1 MLEGVFKKAC
11 NDFDFFWVLAIRG
24 SQKTETGPTPT
35 THTRAPMTLT
45 EILRKSC
52 AANNL
57 GTTGSSAVLLARL
70 FKSNKK
76 TPAKSTAPKKTIAKK
91 TSNKPTK
98 KATAAKKQPAKK
110 QAAKKCTGGKC
121 KPHAAFKPTASG
133 ACRLSAAYYFYDDCD
148 GKISRCTPQP
158 IVQPDGCVKLKK
170 IRLVDGPGGKP
181 FPRWVLA

>member
-1 MLEGVFKKAC
+1 MPSV
-11 NDFDFFWVLAIRG
+11 
-24 SQKTETGPTPT
+24 
-35 THTRAPMTLT
+35 T

-70 FKSNKK
+70 IKSNKK

-98 KATAAKKQPAKK
+98 KAAAKKQPAKK
-110 QAAKKCTGGKC
+110 PAAKKCTGGKC
-121 KPHAAFKPTASG
+121 KPHAAFKATASG
-133 ACRLSAAYYFYDDCD
+133 GCRLSAAYYFYDVCD

-158 IVQPDGCVKLKK
+158 IVQPDGRVKLKQ
-170 IRLVDGPGGKP
+170 IRLVDGPGGKRC
-181 FPRWVLA
+181 PRWVLA

>member
-1 MLEGVFKKAC
+1 
-11 NDFDFFWVLAIRG
+11 
-24 SQKTETGPTPT
+24 
-35 THTRAPMTLT
+35 MTLA

-70 FKSNKK
+70 IKSNKK

-110 QAAKKCTGGKC
+110 PAAKKCTGGKC
-121 KPHAAFKPTASG
+121 KPHAAFKAT
-133 ACRLSAAYYFYDDCD
+133 RH
-148 GKISRCTPQP
+148 
-158 IVQPDGCVKLKK
+158 
-170 IRLVDGPGGKP
+170 
-181 FPRWVLA
+181 

>member
-1 MLEGVFKKAC
+1 
-11 NDFDFFWVLAIRG
+11 
-24 SQKTETGPTPT
+24 
-35 THTRAPMTLT
+35 MTLA

-70 FKSNKK
+70 IKSNKK
-76 TPAKSTAPKKTIAKK
+76 TPAKSPAPKKTIAKK

-98 KATAAKKQPAKK
+98 KAAAKKQPAKK
-110 QAAKKCTGGKC
+110 PAAKKCTGGKC

-133 ACRLSAAYYFYDDCD
+133 GCRLSAAYYFYDVCD

-158 IVQPDGCVKLKK
+158 IVQPDGCVKLKQ
-170 IRLVDGPGGKP
+170 ILSSTGRAASGARAGCSRSLPPLVEGQDHVSGCESCL
-181 FPRWVLA
+181 FASAC

>member
-1 MLEGVFKKAC
+1 
-11 NDFDFFWVLAIRG
+11 
-24 SQKTETGPTPT
+24 
-35 THTRAPMTLT
+35 MTLT

-57 GTTGSSAVLLARL
+57 GTTGASAVLLARL
-70 FKSNKK
+70 IKSNKK

-110 QAAKKCTGGKC
+110 PAAKKCTGGKC
-121 KPHAAFKPTASG
+121 KPHAAFKATASG
-133 ACRLSAAYYFYDDCD
+133 GCRLSAAYYFYDVCD

-158 IVQPDGCVKLKK
+158 IVQPDGRVKLKQ
-170 IRLVDGPGGKP
+170 IRLVDGPGGKRC
-181 FPRWVLA
+181 PRWVLA